1 MCPHIDVKFVRMPH
15 DLSVEAA
22 IQRWVERISWSN
34 VGIEHAAV
42 TIERSGW
49 RRTSACLTLV
59 LVGGKALTVALARA
73 DVYVAVADVFR
84 EARKQVLASDPARR
98 SLAPTG

>member
-1 MCPHIDVKFVRMPH
+1 M
-15 DLSVEAA
+15 
-22 IQRWVERISWSN
+22 QRWVDRISWSN
-34 VGIEHAAV
+34 IQVECAAV

-49 RRTSACLTLV
+49 RRTSVRLTLIF
-59 LVGGKALTVALARA
+59 VGGKALTAALSRA

-98 SLAPTG
+98 SLASTG

>member
-1 MCPHIDVKFVRMPH
+1 MCPHIDVKFVRMPQ

-34 VGIEHAAV
+34 VGIEHASV
-42 TIERSGW
+42 TIERAGW
-49 RRTSACLTLV
+49 RRMSVFLTLV
-59 LVGGKALTVALARA
+59 LVGGKALAVALARA

-84 EARKQVLASDPARR
+84 EARKQVLAWDPARR